1 MDQEEKRLTLEELQR
16 AEKFFM
22 MLYEWQQEAINKN
35 GNLEEL
41 DDLSREKVLRQNQ
54 TLN

>member
-22 MLYEWQQEAINKN
+22 MLYEWQQEAIKGN
-35 GNLEEL
+35 GNLEEF
-41 DDLSREKVLRQNQ
+41 DDAS
-54 TLN
+54 